1 MTKLEQQSQGDKL
14 HLGLQGDWSFAQA
27 AEIRAVLAEVVPSI
41 GEITVDA
48 QAVARLD
55 VTAAWLVYRQ
65 TQVWRKQGKTVSFLH
80 FPQEYLGYFEK
91 AADTETQ
98 PPTLGQRVV
107 ASVSKP
113 VSQLGQRLF
122 HLVSLWRSW
131 VTFFGHS
138 LEAFFTSLLSPHL
151 FRVRSVFHHVF
162 TTGVSAMPIVGLIA
176 CLISIVI
183 TYQGGGQ
190 LRDLGAEIYT
200 VDMVV
205 ISVLRELGVL
215 LTAIMVA
222 GRSGSAFAAEI
233 GLMKT
238 NQEVDAL
245 RVMGSDPFL
254 ILVVPRLVAL
264 VIALPLLT
272 VLADIVALAAAA
284 LISST
289 ILDISFV
296 QFYTRVETNI
306 EFRTFAAGVVKAP
319 FFAVVIALVG
329 CWQGMR
335 VSGSSESLGRHTTK
349 AVVDSIFLVLLL
361 DAGFSVLFYQLG
373 F

>member
-1 MTKLEQQSQGDKL
+1 MIELRQTSMDGEL
-14 HLGLQGDWSFAQA
+14 HLDLQGEWTFEQVAAIKAALQHVQPIAGTPLVVDTQA
-27 AEIRAVLAEVVPSI
+27 A
-41 GEITVDA
+41 
-48 QAVARLD
+48 ARLD
-55 VTAAWLVYRQ
+55 VTAAWFVYQ
-65 TQVWRKQGKTVSFLH
+65 QVQRWKQQGYTVRFEY
-80 FPQEYLGYFEK
+80 FPAEYLGYFTVEEEGVLHTPSSSS
-91 AADTETQ
+91 AFSH
-98 PPTLGQRVV
+98 TLTF
-107 ASVSKP
+107 SHTLNTLHS
-113 VSQLGQRLF
+113 F
-122 HLVSLWRSW
+122 I
-131 VTFFGHS
+131 TFFGHS
-138 LEAFFTSLLSPHL
+138 LSALFTSLFSPYL
-151 FRVRSVFHHVF
+151 FRFRSVFHHVF
-162 TTGVSAMPIVGLIA
+162 TTGISAIPIVALIA

-200 VDMVV
+200 VDMVT

-245 RVMGSDPFL
+245 QVMGKDPFL

-272 VLADIVALAAAA
+272 VLADIVALGAAA
-284 LISST
+284 LICSA

-296 QFYTRVETNI
+296 QFFTHVQTNI
-306 EFRTFAAGVVKAP
+306 EFRTFAAGLIKAP
-319 FFAVVIALVG
+319 FFAVVIALIG

-335 VSGSSESLGRHTTK
+335 VSGSSASLGEHTTK

-361 DAGFSVLFYQLG
+361 DALFSILFYRLG